1 MHAKHKPKRKGEAL
15 HRKRKTL
22 QKATAG
28 KPLIRDKGK
37 RDASAKLSMT

>member
-1 MHAKHKPKRKGEAL
+1 MHAKHKPKSSVETL